1 MSKCTFCNNS
11 GNRLSTDFDKESKD
25 NSNFE
30 LLIYGNSY
38 LRINATAVEKHPNLR
53 KLIELRPESIEIN
66 FCPIC
71 GRRLKPFHDCNV

>member
-11 GNRLSTDFDKESKD
+11 GNKLSTDFDKESKD

-38 LRINATAVEKHPNLR
+38 LRINSTAPDKYPYIRHF
-53 KLIELRPESIEIN
+53 IELRPESVKIN
-66 FCPIC
+66 FCPMC
-71 GRRLKPFHDCNV
+71 GKNCN